1 MMTSQIMTSLNQ
13 KPIPKTTNVTAPTI
27 TYFLLFSIVLF
38 DRLFLPSD
46 PVRSG
51 LFRFNPVSFKLSLG
65 CLYKVVVVKQICSK
79 NSNVPI
85 HDNILLRLPPSST
98 PPHPP
103 LSDYN
108 RWQYNE
114 LFQFIFMVFQTSVIQ
129 STRWKIQ
136 TCMLS
141 TNRPRKLSYGE
152 ITC

>member
-1 MMTSQIMTSLNQ
+1 MMMTSQIMTSLNQ
-13 KPIPKTTNVTAPTI
+13 KPIPKTTNVTASTI

-38 DRLFLPSD
+38 DRLFVPSD
-46 PVRSG
+46 LFIYCRFGPVCSG
-51 LFRFNPVSFKLSLG
+51 SIRFRLFSQG
-65 CLYKVVVVKQICSK
+65 CLLKVVVVKQICSK

-114 LFQFIFMVFQTSVIQ
+114 LFQFIFMVFVTPVIKSNGNYNLTS
-129 STRWKIQ
+129 
-136 TCMLS
+136 ML
-141 TNRPRKLSYGE
+141 E
-152 ITC
+152 